1 MNSIPWKVMVSLV
14 MRAFALGMDC
24 SCCDCSRE
32 SQKADPWTVVLTWPS
47 AAHSGLPPED
57 RPFMP
62 PPPPVAEARTLPP
75 NGAVSDLC
83 QGGSW
88 ADRLNAVICLDR
100 GNGASWEMALT

>member
-1 MNSIPWKVMVSLV
+1 M
-14 MRAFALGMDC
+14 A
-24 SCCDCSRE
+24 
-32 SQKADPWTVVLTWPS
+32 
-47 AAHSGLPPED
+47 
-57 RPFMP
+57 
-62 PPPPVAEARTLPP
+62 PPVAEARTLPP